1 MSLLKEIETGVGIAN
16 QSLEFIDYV
25 LVKIDR
31 YKSLQSDKS
40 AYLRL
45 VYLEVINNLEVLQTI
60 DLGRLKNSKP
70 NEPAIKTVLKL
81 LRTDILESIFYK
93 TESEVSQKIYDRLK
107 TKGKIDNKYGLLKR
121 LTSKGEEHLTN
132 KSIYENMLQAISFV
146 VTKVHLLKTLENLD
160 EEEVLVLNNVNIQV
174 RLVNINQRLLMVKR
188 KLDEFDE
195 IKEMAR

>member
-1 MSLLKEIETGVGIAN
+1 MSLLKEIETGVGVAN

-31 YKSLQSDKS
+31 YKRLQSDKS

-45 VYLEVINNLEVLQTI
+45 VYLEVINNLEVLQTV
-60 DLGRLKNSKP
+60 DLGKLKGAKP

-146 VTKVHLLKTLENLD
+146 VTKVQLLKTLENLD
-160 EEEVLVLNNVNIQV
+160 DNEVLVLNNVNIQA

-188 KLDEFDE
+188 KMDEFDE

>member
-174 RLVNINQRLLMVKR
+174 RLVNINQSLLMVKR

>member
-1 MSLLKEIETGVGIAN
+1 MSLIKEIETGVGIAN

-132 KSIYENMLQAISFV
+132 KAIYENMLQAISFV